1 MGVVVMRVSDGATVM
16 AHQPDVSLQPA
27 STLKPLTAIVGL
39 ERLGPSY
46 RGRSELRTKGE
57 LVNGELRG
65 DLVLRG
71 MGDPDLD
78 WPAFQR
84 MLQTLRHKGILD
96 IKGDLVLDRQWF
108 QPARR
113 DVGVPPFDE
122 TPEFRYNVIPDA
134 LLLNTNLLRL
144 ELEADDTNLK
154 VGMSPAMER
163 VSVVANMTLVDRA
176 CEKWED
182 GWVLPTLTR
191 ATDGAIRIELR
202 GEFPNKC
209 SASTEINVLD
219 RIDFADRLFRALWGN
234 LGGTFSGQTRD
245 STLADP
251 ATLNTR
257 LLTKHQSRTLAEF
270 TRDVNKRSDN
280 PITRLLYLTLGAITT
295 DESTT
300 VTTLRAEKQVRAWL
314 KQQGIDDNGMVLE
327 NGSGLSRIERIRPAQ
342 LAAVLRAAYRS
353 KWAPEFMASLPI
365 VGVDGGMEKRVR
377 NSPAAGYSRIKTGS
391 LRDGAAIAG
400 FVPCAANET
409 CIVVAMINSPLVKD
423 GVGRAILD
431 ALIDSVARSAP

>member
-1 MGVVVMRVSDGATVM
+1 
-16 AHQPDVSLQPA
+16 
-27 STLKPLTAIVGL
+27 
-39 ERLGPSY
+39 
-46 RGRSELRTKGE
+46 
-57 LVNGELRG
+57 
-65 DLVLRG
+65 
-71 MGDPDLD
+71 
-78 WPAFQR
+78 
-84 MLQTLRHKGILD
+84 LD

-134 LLLNTNLLRL
+134 LLLNTNLLRI

-154 VGMSPAMER
+154 VGMTPAMER

-219 RIDFADRLFRALWGN
+219 RIDFADRLFRALWRN

-245 STLADP
+245 STAGDA

-270 TRDVNKRSDN
+270 TRDVNKQSDN

-295 DESTT
+295 DESTA

-314 KQQGIDDNGMVLE
+314 KQQRIDDNGMVLE

-391 LRDGAAIAG
+391 LRDVAAIAG

-409 CIVVAMINSPLVKD
+409 CIVVAMINSPMVKD